1 MSRSPAGMTAGVPS
15 PNLLRQWNIA
25 AGNFFFK
32 HRNNAFPLIFALA
45 VLVMRPRILLD
56 DPTLDRRLIMLGAGV
71 ALLGQLVRL
80 TTIGFEYIE
89 RGGKEGK
96 VYASR
101 LVDKGVYGVCRNPM
115 YVGNALIAVGMS
127 MVTGSPQAYLVLIPL
142 FVFIYQAIVA
152 AEENYLAPRFGTE
165 YQEYSARVPRWL
177 PAFRNIPQAF
187 TDTRYNWK
195 RSLRQDLST
204 MTALLL
210 GLILFPL
217 WRVFFLAGIDAAKAA
232 APRAAVLAGLVLIV
246 YGVLVWMKGK
256 KLLQ

>member
-1 MSRSPAGMTAGVPS
+1 MSRSPAGTMADAPS

-56 DPTLDRRLIMLGAGV
+56 DPTLDRWLTMLGAAV
-71 ALLGQLVRL
+71 AVLGQTIRL

-101 LVDKGVYGVCRNPM
+101 LVDKGVYGLSRNPM
-115 YVGNALIAVGMS
+115 YVGNALIAVGVS

-142 FVFIYQAIVA
+142 FLFIYQAIVA
-152 AEENYLAPRFGTE
+152 AEEHYLAPRFGTE

-177 PAFRNIPQAF
+177 LAFRNIPQAF

-195 RSLRQDLST
+195 RSLRQELST
-204 MTALLL
+204 ITALLL

-217 WRVFFLAGIDAAKAA
+217 WRLFFIAGVDAAKAM
-232 APRAAVLAGLVLIV
+232 APRAAALAGLVLV
-246 YGVLVWMKGK
+246 AYGVLVWMKGK
-256 KLLQ
+256 KLLE